1 MSNLDNIYKTWE
13 DLDASYENMAKTL
26 NCKNKNEFIKA
37 MTYTKDGSLIQRLKI
52 ILKDESVNYN
62 EEEMVKYSDLLSIL
76 TAVEFYMDNHG
87 VDDNEIVSLKEFVT
101 EAMIYREYSLKPGKI
116 KESDIIG
123 DLKNSVE
130 ELDSKEVFR
139 KYGEV
144 NSFAG
149 YSGRKAVAVLVNDFF
164 CDKFVVIT
172 PSNIAK
178 FKEYCEKD
186 KDNKF
191 LLKCVDKLVNLA
203 RNNVEVSNGEYVFVS
218 SDLTEGD
225 KILGRKCK
233 VESDCHYNYRGI
245 DLYIV

>member
-13 DLDASYENMAKTL
+13 DLDASYETMAKTL

-52 ILKDESVNYN
+52 ILKEESANYN
-62 EEEMVKYSDLLSIL
+62 EEEMVKYSDLLGIL

-87 VDDNEIVSLKEFVT
+87 VDDREITSLKELVT

-116 KESDIIG
+116 KESDIVG
-123 DLKNSVE
+123 EYKNTVE
-130 ELDSKEVFR
+130 QLDSKETFQ

-149 YSGRKAVAVLVNDFF
+149 YSGRKAVSVLVDDFF
-164 CDKFVVIT
+164 CDGFVVIT
-172 PSNIAK
+172 PSNISE
-178 FKEYCEKD
+178 FKEYCEEEKN
-186 KDNKF
+186 NKF
-191 LLKCVDKLVNLA
+191 LLKCVDMLVSLA
-203 RNNVEVSNGEYVFVS
+203 RNNVEVSNGEYVFVDK
-218 SDLTEGD
+218 DLVEED

-233 VESDCHYNYRGI
+233 VKSDCHYDYRGI